1 MAKIET
7 SREGLSIKYFDDL
20 LVIEN
25 RSKACLWTLNQVYDA
40 CCCCCQGISHLF
52 SHSITKC
59 VKISDC
65 KEQNLFKNKIDIKP
79 FFAFFCSSF
88 FYFLTHDW
96 FYNHLKH
103 LGSNKLGVLIRPVW
117 HWHHFHP
124 VYWRRGSNQRPFDTF
139 LLPTR
144 PHHSLW
150 CIFKGPFLCFY
161 G

>member
-65 KEQNLFKNKIDIKP
+65 KEQNLFKNKIDIKAKLPHFLHSFVLP
-79 FFAFFCSSF
+79 FFYC
-88 FYFLTHDW
+88 LTHDW

-103 LGSNKLGVLIRPVW
+103 LGSIKLGVLIRPVW
-117 HWHHFHP
+117 HWHHFHL
-124 VYWRRGSNQRPFDTF
+124 VY
-139 LLPTR
+139 
-144 PHHSLW
+144 
-150 CIFKGPFLCFY
+150 
-161 G
+161 